1 MEQRSDT
8 EPSGGDRPDRDD
20 RGRDETD
27 IERLDR
33 NLTDLL
39 TELRVAIPGIQV
51 LFAFLLVAPF
61 NQGWGRLTLF
71 ERRLYFGT
79 LLLTA
84 VTALLLIAP
93 TMHHRLL
100 FRMHQ
105 KRYLVMTANRLAVIG
120 MTLLAVAMTSAIA
133 LITHVEFG
141 GTAVTAI
148 VAGAAAAVFGAVWY
162 AMPLRHLQAAERRDA
177 IRQRM
182 PAP

>member
-8 EPSGGDRPDRDD
+8 QPDRDARRDPND
-20 RGRDETD
+20 RGRDETEV
-27 IERLDR
+27 ERLDR
-33 NLTDLL
+33 NLTELL

-51 LFAFLLVAPF
+51 LFAFLLVVPF

-84 VTALLLIAP
+84 LTTLLLIAP
-93 TMHHRLL
+93 TVHHRLV

-105 KRYLVMTANRLAVIG
+105 KRYLVMTANRLALVG
-120 MTLLAVAMTSAIA
+120 MMLLAVAMTSAVA

-141 GTAVTAI
+141 DTAITAI
-148 VAGAAAAVFGAVWY
+148 VAGAGAAVFAAVWF
-162 AMPLRHLQAAERRDA
+162 AMPLRHLQASERSEA
-177 IRQRM
+177 IHQRL